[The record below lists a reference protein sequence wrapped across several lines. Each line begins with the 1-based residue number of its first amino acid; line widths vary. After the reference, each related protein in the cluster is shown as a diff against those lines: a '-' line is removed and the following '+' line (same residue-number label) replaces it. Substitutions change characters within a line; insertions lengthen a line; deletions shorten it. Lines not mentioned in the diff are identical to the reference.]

1 MLNNKN
7 YLASFNKQI
16 ETNDTIHNRSQIV
29 NVITGAANAITTGIS
44 AGVMGG
50 KGVGIG
56 AGAASAI
63 GAGVDVGMNELN
75 YQTERG
81 NTKAQFEYQLDNVKA
96 RPDTLGN
103 VGAYNANN
111 KIFLFIEHYKA
122 SDVEIQALR
131 ENIKYRNMNI
141 GRIGILEDYIQGTH
155 NYIRG
160 QLIRIEN
167 LSDDYHMATEIS
179 NEISKGV
186 YIE

>member
-7 YLASFNKQI
+7 YQASFNKQI
-16 ETNDTIHNRSQIV
+16 ETNDTIHNRNQFV
-29 NVITGAANAITTGIS
+29 NAFTGLTSAVTTGIS

-50 KGVGIG
+50 KGAGIG
-56 AGAASAI
+56 AGAVSAV
-63 GAGVDVGMNELN
+63 GAAVDVGMNELN

-131 ENIKYRNMNI
+131 QNIKYRNMNI
-141 GRIGILEDYIQGTH
+141 GRIGILEDYIEANH

-160 QLIRIEN
+160 QLIRIEH
-167 LSDDYHMATEIS
+167 LSDDYHMGTEIA

>member
-7 YLASFNKQI
+7 YQASFNKQI
-16 ETNDTIHNRSQIV
+16 ETNDKIHKADQIT
-29 NVITGAANAITTGIS
+29 NAFTGLTSAITTGVS
-44 AGVMGG
+44 AGAMLGPAAGVAV
-50 KGVGIG
+50 GVGSALA
-56 AGAASAI
+56 AGADI
-63 GAGVDVGMNELN
+63 GKNEYN
-75 YQTERG
+75 YNTQKG
-81 NTKAQFEYQLDNVKA
+81 NTIAQFNYQLDNVKA
-96 RPDTLGN
+96 RPDTLSN

-122 SDVEIQALR
+122 SDVEIQTLR
-131 ENIKYRNMNI
+131 QNIKYRNMNI
-141 GRIGILEDYIQGTH
+141 GRIGILEDYIEENH

-167 LSDDYHMATEIS
+167 LCDDYHMGTEIA

>member
-7 YLASFNKQI
+7 YQASFDKQI
-16 ETNDTIHNRSQIV
+16 ETNDIIHKTDQVV
-29 NVITGAANAITTGIS
+29 NAFTGLTNAITTGVS
-44 AGVMGG
+44 AGAMLG
-50 KGVGIG
+50 KGAGVGVGVASLAG
-56 AGAASAI
+56 AGADIAR
-63 GAGVDVGMNELN
+63 NEYN
-75 YQTERG
+75 YQTQLG

-122 SDVEIQALR
+122 SNVEIEALR

-141 GRIGILEDYIQGTH
+141 GRIGILEDYIEANH

-167 LSDDYHMATEIS
+167 LSDDYHMGTEIA